1 MLLPYATYIVD
12 FDDFIVVMGRF
23 EKYNVDLKGLKT
35 SSLNLE
41 FDLDNAFFGDIDG
54 EEFQKGA
61 VKAVVTVKRSRDVF
75 DFSFDLKG
83 KVVVPCDRCLDELEV
98 EVETENVLRVKLGE
112 EYADEGDI
120 VVVPEQ
126 DGDIN
131 IAWYLYEFIAL
142 ALPLKRVHA
151 PGKCNNDMLGK
162 LKKHSAGSVTDVD
175 EDGEQE
181 VDPRWAG
188 LKNIQFEEDN

>member
-1 MLLPYATYIVD
+1 MLPYATYIVD

-61 VKAVVTVKRSRDVF
+61 VMAVVTVKRSRDVF

-83 KVVVPCDRCLDELEV
+83 KVVAISRDIEIADDCVWKPV
-98 EVETENVLRVKLGE
+98 VQKIVLSGGE
-112 EYADEGDI
+112 YTAKIGFN
-120 VVVPEQ
+120 P
-126 DGDIN
+126 
-131 IAWYLYEFIAL
+131 
-142 ALPLKRVHA
+142 
-151 PGKCNNDMLGK
+151 
-162 LKKHSAGSVTDVD
+162 
-175 EDGEQE
+175 
-181 VDPRWAG
+181 
-188 LKNIQFEEDN
+188 